1 MIRWRRSAFERLA
14 EAAGG
19 IGGGGHGGRF
29 AAAGGVGGEV
39 DGRGLG
45 NACAD
50 VQIHVIFGASRAVA
64 FAGVFIA
71 EAGQFVAATDAIA
84 VAGFGSSLDRDERHN
99 RQILRF
105 RLALCKRGLQRES
118 GIGVFTVTS
127 FSDAP
132 SGRASR
138 DSRAARAN
146 AAPGWT

>member
-1 MIRWRRSAFERLA
+1 MIRWRRSVFERLA
-14 EAAGG
+14 QAAGG
-19 IGGGGHGGRF
+19 IGRGGHGGGF

-39 DGRGLG
+39 DGRRLG

-50 VQIHVIFGASRAVA
+50 VQVHVIFGASRAVA

-71 EAGQFVAATDAIA
+71 EAGQFVAAADAIA
-84 VAGFGSSLDRDERHN
+84 VACFGSGLDRDKRHN

-118 GIGVFTVTS
+118 GIGVSTLTS

-132 SGRASR
+132 SERASR
-138 DSRAARAN
+138 DSRGARAN
-146 AAPGWT
+146 AARGWT

>member
-14 EAAGG
+14 QAAGG

-29 AAAGGVGGEV
+29 AAAGGVGAEV

-71 EAGQFVAATDAIA
+71 EAGQFVAAADAIA
-84 VAGFGSSLDRDERHN
+84 VAGFGSGFDGDECHR
-99 RQILRF
+99 RGIVRFLRCILQE
-105 RLALCKRGLQRES
+105 RGMTWR
-118 GIGVFTVTS
+118 
-127 FSDAP
+127 P
-132 SGRASR
+132 
-138 DSRAARAN
+138 
-146 AAPGWT
+146 

>member
-1 MIRWRRSAFERLA
+1 MILRRRSVFERLA
-14 EAAGG
+14 QAAGG
-19 IGGGGHGGRF
+19 IGGGGHGGGF

-50 VQIHVIFGASRAVA
+50 VQVHMIFGASGAVA

-71 EAGQFVAATDAIA
+71 EAGQFVAAADAIA
-84 VAGFGSSLDRDERHN
+84 VAGFGSGLDRDKRHN

-105 RLALCKRGLQRES
+105 RLAICKRGLQRES
-118 GIGVFTVTS
+118 GMGVFTVTS
-127 FSDAP
+127 FSDVP

-138 DSRAARAN
+138 DSRADRAN